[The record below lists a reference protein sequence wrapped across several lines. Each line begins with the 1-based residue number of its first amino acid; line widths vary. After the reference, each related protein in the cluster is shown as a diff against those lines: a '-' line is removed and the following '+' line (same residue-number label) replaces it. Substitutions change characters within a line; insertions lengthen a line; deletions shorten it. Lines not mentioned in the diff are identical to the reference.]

1 MLELQLAED
10 VVVCE
15 EEERVHHIDE
25 DHDKDAEQMVL
36 EEASNEMNLLIMPRT
51 QRHEIKYCNWNGDV
65 HLNVCAH
72 NPASRVVVAEDSR
85 TIQEVVHDGVED
97 HEPVPQVEY

>member
-15 EEERVHHIDE
+15 EQERVHHIDE

-36 EEASNEMNLLIMPRT
+36 EEPSNEMNLFLISGTPC
-51 QRHEIKYCNWNGDV
+51 HKI
-65 HLNVCAH
+65 
-72 NPASRVVVAEDSR
+72 
-85 TIQEVVHDGVED
+85 
-97 HEPVPQVEY
+97 